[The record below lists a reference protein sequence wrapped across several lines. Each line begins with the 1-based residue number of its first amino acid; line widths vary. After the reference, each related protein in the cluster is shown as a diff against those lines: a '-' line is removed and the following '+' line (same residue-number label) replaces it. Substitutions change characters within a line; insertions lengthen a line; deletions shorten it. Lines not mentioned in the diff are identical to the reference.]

1 MHDILE
7 DTDTTVEDLLEDG
20 IPEKIVNTVKLL
32 TRTSDETYHEYLEK
46 LKPNPIAKEVKLA
59 DLADNLNLNQLNT
72 SVNDSNSSLIKCYK
86 KVVAFL
92 ES

>member
-7 DTDTTVEDLLEDG
+7 DTDTTAEDLLEDG
-20 IPEKIVNTVKLL
+20 IPEKIVNAVKLL

-46 LKPNPIAKEVKLA
+46 LKPNPIAKELKLA
-59 DLADNLNLNQLNT
+59 DLADNLNLNRLNT
-72 SVNDSNSSLIKCYK
+72 SVNDSNSSLIKRYK
-86 KVVAFL
+86 KAVAFL